1 MKILVLSDSHASLR
15 FMYRCIDKIRPDAVV
30 HLGDYYDDGEALAES
45 YPQIPIHQVAGN
57 CDKYRC
63 PISAREMLCY
73 NLGGVMTYMTHGH
86 GLRVKSGIGGLL
98 AEARRYGAKLALYG
112 HTHIPDCHQEADG
125 LWVLNPGSAGYGGG
139 SAGMIETDGKAVIA
153 CYLLTEKD
161 LEEHK

>member
-15 FMYRCIDKIRPDAVV
+15 FMYRCIDKTRPDAVV

-73 NLGGVMTYMTHGH
+73 NLCGVMTYMTHGH